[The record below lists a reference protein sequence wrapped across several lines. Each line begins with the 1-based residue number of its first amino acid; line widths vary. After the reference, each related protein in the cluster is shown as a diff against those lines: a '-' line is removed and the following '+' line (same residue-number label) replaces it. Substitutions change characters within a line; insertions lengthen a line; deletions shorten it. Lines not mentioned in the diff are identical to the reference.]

1 MTQWTLARWP
11 GRSVAAGAGCVR
23 CGCRRGDADESH
35 RWGARLGQRPSR
47 RPDASKRTSGTPRSF
62 GACAVLPLPSRDST
76 PSKAASPVSIPP
88 AADVAATKDLL
99 DEAAGIAGA
108 LRALGLEPVL
118 VGGMALVILGSRRVT
133 RDFDFV
139 IAHPGD
145 RLKQMIDLFYDRGLE
160 LASCLNDDGDVSATI
175 STRRV
180 ASVRL
185 RLDAPSSAYFLNPRT
200 GLRVDLL
207 FDFPVPASA
216 LAAAATPTKVRS
228 WVFHVASEPDLLQL
242 KRIAQASRASAGDAQ
257 DVAFLEARR
266 RTRE

>member
-1 MTQWTLARWP
+1 
-11 GRSVAAGAGCVR
+11 VA
-23 CGCRRGDADESH
+23 ES
-35 RWGARLGQRPSR
+35 
-47 RPDASKRTSGTPRSF
+47 
-62 GACAVLPLPSRDST
+62 
-76 PSKAASPVSIPP
+76 
-88 AADVAATKDLL
+88 KDLL
-99 DEAAGIAGA
+99 DEAAEIAAA

-145 RLKQMIDLFYDRGLE
+145 RLKPMIDVFYDRGLE
-160 LASCLNDDGDVSATI
+160 LVSRLSEEGDVTATI
-175 STRRV
+175 SNRRV

-185 RLDAPSSAYFLNPRT
+185 RLDAPCSAYFLSPRT

-207 FDFPVPASA
+207 FDFPVPAST
-216 LAAAATPTKVRS
+216 LAAAAKRTKVRS

-242 KRIAQASRASAGDAQ
+242 KKIAKASRTSPGDAE
-257 DVAFLEARR
+257 DIAFLEARR